1 MEQILFNQTIGILG
15 GGQLGKMMGVVI
27 KQMGFKLVVFDEIE
41 NSPAGQI
48 ADYEMV
54 GSFKNKKLLKEF
66 KKKCSVITFEFEN
79 IPITSIEYLIKIGA
93 NIPQG
98 YLPLQIAQHRFN
110 EKTFIRK
117 LGFKTV
123 NFELVKNKKE
133 LLKAIEIIHYPA
145 ILKTCTMG
153 YDGKGQVVLNNQT
166 DIDKGVELLKTQAC
180 ILEQKISFK
189 KECSIICFRS
199 INGEITTLPVIENIH
214 KNGILFQ
221 SIYPANIRESDVKK
235 CKKIG
240 LEFMKKSNCI
250 GTIAIEFFYDDKN
263 QFIFNEIAPRPHNSG
278 HLSIEAFTE
287 SQFSLHVKSILGIPF
302 QRFNVFSPAVM
313 TNILGQH
320 ISNVQNNIF
329 AKFKENIYFHLY
341 GKEEPK
347 LNRKMGHI
355 TMLGKNKNVL
365 IKLGQKIIASNEK

>member
-1 MEQILFNQTIGILG
+1 ILFNQTVGILG
-15 GGQLGKMMGVVI
+15 GGQLGKMMGIVI
-27 KQMGFKLVVFDEIE
+27 KQMGFKLVVFDESP

-48 ADYEMV
+48 ADYEIV
-54 GSFKNKKLLKEF
+54 GSFKNKLLLKEF
-66 KKKCSVITFEFEN
+66 KKNCSVITFEFEN
-79 IPITSIEYLIKIGA
+79 IPVSSIEYLMKIRA

-98 YLPLQIAQHRFN
+98 FLPLQIAQNRFN
-110 EKTFIRK
+110 EKSFIRK

-133 LLKAIEIIHYPA
+133 LLKAIEIIQYPA
-145 ILKTCTMG
+145 IIKTCTMG
-153 YDGKGQVVLNNQT
+153 YDGKGQIVLNNPT
-166 DIDKGVELLKTQAC
+166 DIDKAVELLKTQTC

-221 SIYPANIRESDVKK
+221 SIYPANIPESDLKK

-250 GTIAIEFFYDDKN
+250 GTIAIEFFYDNKN

-278 HLSIEAFTE
+278 HLSIEAFSE

-302 QRFNVFSPAVM
+302 QTFNVFSPAVM

-320 ISNVQNNIF
+320 FSNVQNNIF
-329 AKFKENIYFHLY
+329 SKYKENIYFHLY
-341 GKEEPK
+341 GKEDPQI
-347 LNRKMGHI
+347 NRKMGHI
-355 TMLGKNKNVL
+355 TILGKNMPLL
-365 IKLGQKIIASNEK
+365 IKLGQKIIDSNEKK